1 MTSTSPESA
10 NDRLGTA
17 KVAKAAE
24 APLTIKALRES
35 NARKDTEDFTV
46 TGAGRNPYAL
56 ETMMATRREDSC
68 MVGNLLT
75 RKAEM
80 ETKLT
85 QT

>member
-35 NARKDTEDFTV
+35 SARKDTEDFTD

-68 MVGNLLT
+68 MVKWLLT
-75 RKAEM
+75 RKAEGNC
-80 ETKLT
+80 
-85 QT
+85 QPS